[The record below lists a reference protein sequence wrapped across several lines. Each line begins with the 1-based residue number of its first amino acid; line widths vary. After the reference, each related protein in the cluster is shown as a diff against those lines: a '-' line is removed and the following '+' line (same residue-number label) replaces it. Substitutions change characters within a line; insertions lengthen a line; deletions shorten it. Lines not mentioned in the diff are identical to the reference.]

1 MSETPADR
9 PVLDPSAI
17 ARACAA
23 ARARGVSP
31 VHVLEEETGLDAD
44 GFVASLGAALAFPAW
59 TMDRLRQEAP
69 AFDALPLPLAVQNAC
84 APLRTA
90 AGLVIAI
97 ADPFDAEA
105 MDRIDAR
112 VGEPFG
118 WALAHQKAIHAYLQQ
133 HEEGARALDAVAA
146 GGTAAAGASREVAQL
161 SLQSIQE
168 DDSPVVKLVN
178 STLYDALK
186 SAASDIHFETD
197 QEGLV
202 IKYRL
207 DGVLSTVAR
216 PLGAA
221 MAEQVLSRIKVMSEL
236 DIAER
241 RIPQD
246 GRFQLAFQDRKVD
259 FRVSIMPS
267 IHGEDAV
274 LRVLDRR
281 SLADTVHGLRLDALG
296 LDPGIVASLQHLAQM
311 PYGMLLVTG
320 PTGSGKTTTLYAAVT
335 EINLGH
341 DKIITIEDP
350 VEYQLAGVLQIPVN
364 ERKGLTFARGLR
376 SILRH
381 DPDKILIGEVR
392 DPETAQIAVQAALT
406 GHLVLTTVHAN
417 SVFDVIGRIGHMGV
431 EPFSFAAATN
441 GILAQRLLRLLCPHC
456 AEPAQPDAQQLRSS
470 GIDPARAAHFRF
482 KAARGCG
489 HCRGSG
495 YKGRRAVAE
504 LLVFD
509 DGIRDLVVNR
519 RSLAELRRAAA
530 DRGMRALRE
539 AAMDLVRDGV
549 TSLQEVN
556 RVTAMG

>member
-1 MSETPADR
+1 MPAA
-9 PVLDPSAI
+9 PSAHV
-17 ARACAA
+17 ALEPSTL
-23 ARARGVSP
+23 ARARAAALAQRRPV
-31 VHVLEEETGLDAD
+31 VHVLEEEIGLDED
-44 GFVASLGAALAFPAW
+44 GFVRALGEALAFRTW
-59 TMDRLRQEAP
+59 TMDQLRQAAA
-69 AFDALPLPLAVQNAC
+69 AFDALPLGLAVQTGC
-84 APLRTA
+84 APLRTPT
-90 AGLVIAI
+90 GLVIAI
-97 ADPFDAEA
+97 DDPFDADA

-112 VGEPFG
+112 VVEPFE
-118 WALAHQKAIHAYLQQ
+118 WSLAHGKAIHAYLQR
-133 HEEGARALDAVAA
+133 HEEVAKALDSVAP
-146 GGTAAAGASREVAQL
+146 AATPAGAGTREVAQL
-161 SLQSIQE
+161 SLQTIQG

-178 STLYDALK
+178 STLYDGLK
-186 SAASDIHFETD
+186 SGASDIHFETD
-197 QEGLV
+197 PEGLV

-207 DGVLSTVAR
+207 DGVLSKVAR
-216 PLGAA
+216 PLGAE
-221 MAEQVLSRIKVMSEL
+221 MTEQVLSRIKVMSEL

-246 GRFQLAFQDRKVD
+246 GRFQLAFQERKVD

-274 LRVLDRR
+274 LRVLDRQ
-281 SLADTVHGLRLDALG
+281 SLADTVLGLRLDALG
-296 LDPGIVASLQHLAQM
+296 LNPDVVAAVRRLALM

-350 VEYQLAGVLQIPVN
+350 VEYQLPGVLQIPVN

-381 DPDKILIGEVR
+381 DPDKILVGEVR

-441 GILAQRLLRLLCPHC
+441 GIVAQRLLRLLCPNC
-456 AEPAQPDAQQLRSS
+456 AEAARPDAEQLRAS
-470 GIDPARAAHFRF
+470 GLEPGRVRGF
-482 KAARGCG
+482 KFKVARGCG

-504 LLVFD
+504 LLIFD
-509 DGIRDLVVNR
+509 DEIRDLIVNR
-519 RSLAELRRAAA
+519 RSLGELRRAAA
-530 DRGMRALRE
+530 SRGLRVLRE
-539 AAMDLVRDGV
+539 AAMDLVREGI

-556 RVTAMG
+556 RVTALG